1 MCSGDAI
8 TITCIHGN
16 TAGEQTRWIFSGP
29 LANCVR
35 VIIHVPPTDAVC
47 SPFTLTDVSDNT
59 GSVVSSSARTTAT
72 ETLDGQ
78 MVQCLAGGLRSSPPA
93 GNVTIRVISELFAML
108 TDSHSIIIM
117 TIT

>member
-1 MCSGDAI
+1 MCPGDAI

-29 LANCVR
+29 LDCVR
-35 VIIHVPPTDAVC
+35 VLIHVPPTDAVC
-47 SPFTLTDVSDNT
+47 SLFTLTDVSNNT
-59 GSVVSSSARTTAT
+59 GPVVSSSARATAT

-78 MVQCLAGGLRSSPPA
+78 IVQCLEGGLRSSPHA